1 MATMKTTNHHGQS
14 SSLRLFFESKIMI
27 RTQVQCLF
35 FFYSNDVFQKE
46 NEKYENFIPTIST
59 SPASKQNKTSYH
71 IIFTCIW
78 CEWFFR
84 FFNNIDHI
92 SLFFWF
98 EFDLRKQ
105 EIVQGFSFVIF
116 SNILEQQ
123 QQSRSRMD
131 EEFGK
136 LKNKNKQNKCLIME
150 NCCCCSINGLME
162 FSIINQSIDRSNI
175 RFSFEFL
182 FWSNVDIERN
192 RESWLFKHIERK
204 KEGKRLCFCGS
215 FFFCLTKKKCS
226 LKQLIN

>member
-1 MATMKTTNHHGQS
+1 M
-14 SSLRLFFESKIMI
+14 
-27 RTQVQCLF
+27 
-35 FFYSNDVFQKE
+35 FQKE

-84 FFNNIDHI
+84 FVFFNNIDHI

-175 RFSFEFL
+175 RLSFEFL

-192 RESWLFKHIERK
+192 LSHGYFNTSNERK
-204 KEGKRLCFCGS
+204 KEKDCVFVDR

-226 LKQLIN
+226 LKQLINFVN